1 MEPAKGKARI
11 VRPDRGQLQWDLV
24 DLEAWLPSDH
34 PARVVWAFVETL
46 DLSAFYECIEAR
58 DGGPGRPA
66 ADPAVLL
73 ALWLLATIDGV
84 GSARAVDRLTHSHL
98 AYRWIAGGVPVNYHG
113 LADFRVV
120 HGEALDALMSRSL
133 AALLAEGLVALDEL
147 TVDGTRVRADAGRNS
162 FRNRQG
168 LERYEQRV
176 RRRLAGLRAELESD
190 PAAAAE
196 RRAAARRRADRDLS
210 DRIDKARQALDRAE
224 QDRQADAKRHRKRA
238 AKAKPPESS
247 STDPEARKMR
257 FADGSVA
264 PGYNIQVAADPN
276 GLILGV
282 LATDRRADSGLAS
295 AMVSEVA
302 RRTGHRPRRL
312 LVDTSYATVKDIAAF
327 AALPEPVTVYMPL
340 RPNKSNASA
349 ASVRKRNLLH
359 SREPEAVR
367 AWRARMVS
375 DQGQQVYARRRRIE
389 RVNAN
394 LKAKGL
400 GRLLVRGLAK
410 VQATCL
416 LHALAHNLMT
426 AHRLRTA

>member
-1 MEPAKGKARI
+1 MNK
-11 VRPDRGQLQWDLV
+11 
-24 DLEAWLPSDH
+24 
-34 PARVVWAFVETL
+34 
-46 DLSAFYECIEAR
+46 
-58 DGGPGRPA
+58 
-66 ADPAVLL
+66 
-73 ALWLLATIDGV
+73 
-84 GSARAVDRLTHSHL
+84 
-98 AYRWIAGGVPVNYHG
+98 
-113 LADFRVV
+113 
-120 HGEALDALMSRSL
+120 
-133 AALLAEGLVALDEL
+133 
-147 TVDGTRVRADAGRNS
+147 
-162 FRNRQG
+162 
-168 LERYEQRV
+168 RV

-190 PAAAAE
+190 PAAASE
-196 RRAAARRRADRDLS
+196 RRAAARRRANRDLS

-302 RRTGHRPRRL
+302 RRTGRRPKRL
-312 LVDTSYATVKDIAAF
+312 LVDTSYAAVKDIAAF

-340 RPNKSNASA
+340 RPHKSNASA
-349 ASVRKRNLLH
+349 ASVRKRNLLRR
-359 SREPEAVR
+359 REPEAVQN
-367 AWRARMVS
+367 WRARMAS
-375 DQGQQVYARRRRIE
+375 DEGQQVFARRKRIE

-394 LKAKGL
+394 LKARGL
-400 GRLLVRGLAK
+400 GRLLVRGMAK
-410 VQATCL
+410 VQTVCL
-416 LHALAHNLMT
+416 LHALAHNLMA